1 MKKIVITSLML
12 SAALISGCDNFKNK
26 KDTEAK
32 TEAPALEDWSCT
44 AQANIDQL
52 QDHLKN
58 EYLKELNKEIRQS
71 DYEADQQLMDLIVKN
86 LKFNIQN
93 VTTLTEDPNKAKTL
107 ECSSQ
112 LLVVFPK
119 GLQKR
124 AENAFAERP
133 CDEGCEERG
142 NYTLND
148 SLEDGESGLSMD
160 NDQLKGNFSYSIT
173 KTDKD
178 GLSLSVPSQNDVID
192 SVVTVTRHAVLYA
205 AYSAQNKRDEE
216 SYQQGMESQSQ
227 QMSLAQKA
235 MDIRKKELDQ
245 DNGKV
250 VDRLN
255 QTWDRFSDEQKA
267 QLQQDQAD
275 WFEKRDI
282 DCKVLAQKSVYSLN
296 ESEKETYQKHSQYWD
311 EAMNTQNQELQY
323 TKCFNQKTTERI
335 VYLNNVFN

>member
-1 MKKIVITSLML
+1 MSVALM
-12 SAALISGCDNFKNK
+12 SGCDYFKNK
-26 KDTEAK
+26 KDAEVKSET
-32 TEAPALEDWSCT
+32 PVLEDWSCT

-52 QDHLKN
+52 QEHLKT
-58 EYLKELNKEIRQS
+58 EYLNELNKQLRHS
-71 DYEADQQLMDLIVKN
+71 DYEPDQQLMDLIVKN
-86 LKFNIQN
+86 LQFKIKNI
-93 VTTLTEDPNKAKTL
+93 TTLTEDPDKAKTL
-107 ECSSQ
+107 ECASQ
-112 LLVVFPK
+112 LQVIFPK

-133 CDEGCEERG
+133 CDECEDRST
-142 NYTLND
+142 YTLND

-192 SVVTVTRHAVLYA
+192 GVVTVTRHAVLYA
-205 AYSAQNKRDEE
+205 AYNKQNKQNEE
-216 SYQQGMESQSQ
+216 YYKQSAENDTAQ
-227 QMSLAQKA
+227 TSLAQKA

-245 DNGKV
+245 DNAAV

-275 WFEKRDI
+275 WFEKRDV
-282 DCKVLAQKSVYSLN
+282 DCKVLAQKSVYSLSD
-296 ESEKETYQKHSQYWD
+296 SEKETYQKHSQYWD
-311 EAMNTQNQELQY
+311 NAMQSENQELQF